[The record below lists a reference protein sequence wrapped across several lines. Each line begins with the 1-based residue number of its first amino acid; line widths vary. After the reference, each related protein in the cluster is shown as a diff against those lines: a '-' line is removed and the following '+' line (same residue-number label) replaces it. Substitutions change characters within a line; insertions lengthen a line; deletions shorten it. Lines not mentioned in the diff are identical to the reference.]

1 MRTFTYTI
9 ISVMSQPTRKGK
21 GSGRLITMIIKAK
34 HLYTVPVL
42 FIDYDDDDD
51 DNACGVGLP
60 PHAATL

>member
-1 MRTFTYTI
+1 
-9 ISVMSQPTRKGK
+9 MSQPTRKGK
-21 GSGRLITMIIKAK
+21 GSGRLITMIIKAT